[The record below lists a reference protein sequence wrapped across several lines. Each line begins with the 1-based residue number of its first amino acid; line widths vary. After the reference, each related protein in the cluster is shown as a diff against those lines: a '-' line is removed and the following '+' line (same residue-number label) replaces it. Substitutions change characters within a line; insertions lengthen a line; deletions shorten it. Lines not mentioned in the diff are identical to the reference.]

1 MSREPAFL
9 HDRLD
14 RFDRLTGCFRF
25 FSTRRAR
32 ANRFSRNRGQTGQPV
47 KTLVMRSI
55 GDSAIPTPLRR
66 RYVAPPSRMIGVEEA
81 LAA

>member
-1 MSREPAFL
+1 
-9 HDRLD
+9 
-14 RFDRLTGCFRF
+14 
-25 FSTRRAR
+25 
-32 ANRFSRNRGQTGQPV
+32 
-47 KTLVMRSI
+47 MRSI